1 MGIVRE
7 SLNFASPLE
16 RSRAINGDFGHK
28 YLKQTQIAKIRADF
42 AAHFCDSP
50 DYQPEDQAKVNGE
63 PRRLIVSKHKSELT
77 QKDVIAYPGEEIG
90 LGDMVECYGAHWIV
104 TQKDPNTDM
113 YSQGLMELC
122 NTKIR
127 WQNPDTLDIVERWV
141 LIKNPYSTNVKESQ
155 TLTTLNGKYEV
166 YITKDEESLAV
177 PPDKRFII
185 GEAGGKPLV
194 YKLTFPDIN
203 AETFDEQGRGII
215 VWNLVSEEDIRESDN
230 LELMIADYVEPT
242 MSSVKPGDEAPLY
255 TATIR
260 GNNTVIVGYS
270 RIYTCDF
277 TDGNGIVRPADK
289 LSNIVWTISCDR
301 SVEQYVTLEPN
312 GVECRVTVADEDDA
326 INQKFI
332 LSCHCDGSDT
342 GSYQIECVVM

>member
-63 PRRLIVSKHKSELT
+63 PRKLIVAKHKSELT

-113 YSQGLMELC
+113 YSRGLMELC
-122 NTKIR
+122 NTKIS

-215 VWNLVSEEDIRESDN
+215 VWNLVSEENIRESDN

-277 TDGNGIVRPADK
+277 TDGNGIIRPAEK

-312 GVECRVTVADEDDA
+312 GVECRVSVADEDDA

>member
-16 RSRAINGDFGHK
+16 RSRAINGDFGRK

-63 PRRLIVSKHKSELT
+63 PRKLIVAKHKSELT

-113 YSQGLMELC
+113 YSRGLMELC

-277 TDGNGIVRPADK
+277 SDGYGIIRPAEK

-312 GVECRVTVADEDDA
+312 GVECRVSVADEDDA

>member
-63 PRRLIVSKHKSELT
+63 PRKLIVAKHKSELT

-104 TQKDPNTDM
+104 TRKDPNTDI
-113 YSQGLMELC
+113 YSRGLMELC

-277 TDGNGIVRPADK
+277 TDGNGIIRPAEK

-301 SVEQYVTLEPN
+301 PVEQYVTLEPN
-312 GVECRVTVADEDDA
+312 GVECRVSVADEDDA

>member
-63 PRRLIVSKHKSELT
+63 PRKLIVAKHKSELT

-90 LGDMVECYGAHWIV
+90 LGDMVECFGAHWIV

-113 YSQGLMELC
+113 YNRGLMELC

-230 LELMIADYVEPT
+230 LELMIADYIEPT

-289 LSNIVWTISCDR
+289 LSNIVWSISCDR

-312 GVECRVTVADEDDA
+312 GVECRVSVADEDDA

>member
-63 PRRLIVSKHKSELT
+63 PRKLIVAKHKSELT

-113 YSQGLMELC
+113 YSRGLMELC

-289 LSNIVWTISCDR
+289 LSNIVWSISCDR

-312 GVECRVTVADEDDA
+312 GVECRVSVADEDDA

>member
-63 PRRLIVSKHKSELT
+63 PRKLIVAKHKSELT

-113 YSQGLMELC
+113 YSRGLMELC

-277 TDGNGIVRPADK
+277 TDGNGIIRPAEK

-312 GVECRVTVADEDDA
+312 GVECRVSVADEDDA

>member
-289 LSNIVWTISCDR
+289 LSNIVWSISCDR
-301 SVEQYVTLEPN
+301 YVEQYVTLEPN
-312 GVECRVTVADEDDA
+312 GVECRVSVADEDDA

>member
-1 MGIVRE
+1 MGIVKE

-28 YLKQTQIAKIRADF
+28 YKKETQTAKIRAQF
-42 AAHFCDSP
+42 AAHFADSP
-50 DYQPEDQAKVNGE
+50 DYQPETQATVNGV

-77 QKDVIAYPGEEIG
+77 QKDVIAYPGEDIG

-104 TQKDPNTDM
+104 TKKDPNTDM

-127 WQNPDTLDIVERWV
+127 WQNADTLDIVERWV
-141 LIKNPYSTNVKESQ
+141 IIKNPYSTNVRESQ

-166 YITKDEESLAV
+166 YITKDEESIAV

-203 AETFDEQGRGII
+203 AETFDEQGPGII
-215 VWNLVSEEDIRESDN
+215 VWNLVSDEDVRESDN
-230 LELMIADYVEPT
+230 LDLMIADYIEPT
-242 MSSVKPGDEAPLY
+242 QSNIKPGDEAPLY
-255 TATIR
+255 SAIIR
-260 GNNTVIVGYS
+260 GNNTVVVGYS
-270 RIYTCDF
+270 RIYVCDF
-277 TDGNGIVRPADK
+277 TDGNGIIQKPEN
-289 LSNIVWTISCDR
+289 LTNIVWTVKCDR
-301 SVEQYVTLEPN
+301 SIEQFVALEQN
-312 GVECRVTVADEDDA
+312 ATECRVSIADEDDA

-332 LSCHCDGSDT
+332 LSCQCDGSDV
-342 GSYQIECVVM
+342 GSYEIECVVM